1 MSDVQFSVSL
11 PPDAVQ
17 QATTQALM
25 GILSPEVKEQLLQ
38 KAINAILCEKNSYR
52 DKKTLLECAFEDA
65 VAQVAREEAVKMVKD
80 DEQIRS
86 KLQAVLRDTAD
97 KVLSTSP
104 EQLAEKMAASFI
116 SSIRR
121 ADY

>member
-1 MSDVQFSVSL
+1 MSEVQFSVTL

-17 QATTQALM
+17 QATAQALI

-38 KAINAILCEKNSYR
+38 KGINAVLCEKNSYR
-52 DKKTLLECAFEDA
+52 DKKTPLQCAFEDA
-65 VAQVAREEAVKMVKD
+65 IAQVAREEAIKMVQD
-80 DEQIRS
+80 NEQIRS
-86 KLQAVLRDTAD
+86 KIQAVLRDTAD

-116 SSIRR
+116 SSIKH